1 MGRFGV
7 KNYTLEYRHR
17 ATSFSIFKTGKQK
30 SFCQNSQKWFDTEKT
45 FFKATQVNA
54 WSGLLLTNG
63 EKISDLCADLE
74 KVQVQQQELDNE
86 LDKVASQ
93 QAELEG

>member
-1 MGRFGV
+1 MESKITRWNTDIEQQVSVFLKQV
-7 KNYTLEYRHR
+7 NVIVILSKNDR
-17 ATSFSIFKTGKQK
+17 S
-30 SFCQNSQKWFDTEKT
+30 DPEKT
-45 FFKATQVNA
+45 FFQATQVNA

>member
-1 MGRFGV
+1 MESKITRWNTDIEQQVSVFLKQV
-7 KNYTLEYRHR
+7 NKIVIL
-17 ATSFSIFKTGKQK
+17 SKFSKIDR
-30 SFCQNSQKWFDTEKT
+30 SDPEKT
-45 FFKATQVNA
+45 LLKATQVNA